1 MEQVSR
7 FVQIAATQ
15 KADGSPVLYALDDAG
30 RVWWL
35 SPDEQEWRPVSQSRT
50 PTVEGQPPYP
60 SRTRP

>member
-35 SPDEQEWRPVSQSRT
+35 SPDEQEWRPVSHTRT
-50 PTVEGQPPYP
+50 TTGDEQASYPP
-60 SRTRP
+60 RRRP